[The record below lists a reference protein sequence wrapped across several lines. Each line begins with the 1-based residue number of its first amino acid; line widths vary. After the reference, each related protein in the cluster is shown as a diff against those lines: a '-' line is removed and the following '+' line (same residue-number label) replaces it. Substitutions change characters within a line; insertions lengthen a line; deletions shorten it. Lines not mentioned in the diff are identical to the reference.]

1 MPVPGNLDVVLVDA
15 GGSNIGSVQAA
26 LQRLGVAAEMSADS
40 ERIRRATHVI
50 LPGVGA
56 AKPGMQRLRNSGLDA
71 LIPKLTQPVLGVCL
85 GMQLLFESS
94 EESETRCLGV
104 VPGRVSRFVEAESGR
119 VPHMGWNSLQRLAES
134 PLMAGIANGD
144 CGYFVHS
151 YAVPL
156 GLATVATCTYG
167 HTFSAVVAWRNFYGA
182 QFHPERSAA
191 VGARLLSN
199 FLEIR

>member
-1 MPVPGNLDVVLVDA
+1 MSRASPIDVVLVDA

-26 LQRLGVAAEMSADS
+26 LQRLGVVAEMSRDA
-40 ERIRRATHVI
+40 ERIRRASHVV

-56 AKPGMQRLRNSGLDA
+56 AKPGMQRLRDSGLDA
-71 LIPKLTQPVLGVCL
+71 IIPQLTQPVLGVCL

-94 EESETRCLGV
+94 EESDTRCLGV
-104 VPGRVSRFVEAESGR
+104 IPGRVARFSEAESGR
-119 VPHMGWNSLQRLAES
+119 VPHMGWNSMRRLGDS
-134 PLMAGIANGD
+134 PLFNGIADGD
-144 CGYFVHS
+144 CAYFVHS
-151 YAVPL
+151 YAAPL

-167 HTFSAVVAWRNFYGA
+167 RVFSAVVSWRNFYGA

-199 FLEIR
+199 FLEMR

>member
-1 MPVPGNLDVVLVDA
+1 MPAQGNLDVVLVDA

-26 LQRLGVAAEMSADS
+26 LQRLGVAAEMSADG

-56 AKPGMQRLRNSGLDA
+56 AKPGMQRLRNSGLDTV
-71 LIPKLTQPVLGVCL
+71 IPKLTQPVLGVCL

-94 EESETRCLGV
+94 EESDTRCLGV
-104 VPGRVSRFVEAESGR
+104 VPGRVSRFSEAESGR
-119 VPHMGWNSLQRLAES
+119 VPHMGWNNLQRLAES
-134 PLMAGIANGD
+134 PLMAGIENGD
-144 CGYFVHS
+144 CAYFVHS

-167 HTFSAVVAWRNFYGA
+167 RTFSAVVAWRNFYGA

>member
-1 MPVPGNLDVVLVDA
+1 
-15 GGSNIGSVQAA
+15 
-26 LQRLGVAAEMSADS
+26 MSADG

-56 AKPGMQRLRNSGLDA
+56 AKPGMQRLRNSGMDA

-94 EESETRCLGV
+94 EESDTRCLGV
-104 VPGRVSRFVEAESGR
+104 VPGRVSRFSEAESGR
-119 VPHMGWNSLQRLAES
+119 VPHMGWNNLQRLAES
-134 PLMAGIANGD
+134 PLMAGIENGD
-144 CGYFVHS
+144 CAYFVHS

-156 GLATVATCTYG
+156 GLATVAACTYG
-167 HTFSAVVAWRNFYGA
+167 RTFSAVVAWRNFYGA

-191 VGARLLSN
+191 IGARLLSN